1 MDIDHLDKHKNKCY
15 KEHVTFTFRKCI
27 HTYKENVTHDV
38 THTFM
43 AKKIWSKYCYIFY
56 IRLIWVT
63 EKCTSIQLCVSLDY
77 KNYFSSYHS

>member
-1 MDIDHLDKHKNKCY
+1 MTFQNMDIDHLDKHKNKCY

-43 AKKIWSKYCYIFY
+43 AKKYGLNIAI
-56 IRLIWVT
+56 
-63 EKCTSIQLCVSLDY
+63 
-77 KNYFSSYHS
+77 YFI